1 MRRIDVMYDDG
12 PSPRVSSS
20 SVYRNAGRR
29 RDGVISGYVFK
40 VVRETLGLTQEALAE
55 LLAVDTNTVQGW
67 ETGRRCLAGTPT
79 ARFAE
84 LRRRLG
90 SLGAPARL
98 IGALAAAMDA
108 DYILGHALATDPDR
122 IKPAT
127 HPLGNWVLTRSIS
140 EMLAWPFTGRLPT
153 ALQGVSPPTR
163 RGPVAALPALSP
175 AERRAFFDHYR
186 AAAER
191 SLLTRDR
198 TDMGGVL
205 LRRQA
210 YYQLAWST
218 DGDARSW
225 LEHAEREEQRGLG
238 RVHGWSPSWVAARS
252 LAVARARVGDR
263 EPLADFIRTGF
274 DHDQCEYANLNYWA
288 YWVGET
294 ASTEHADVFMTT
306 DLGQWTGIHILPRME
321 HRLVPRNECIDL
333 YIHSIWALFR
343 RSTVPFLLLADTAL
357 WKSLRERIE
366 TLLDEPNMSQQS
378 RRELAEVRCGILA
391 LEPPVVGSGTRSED
405 RNGRWLRRSSRGSP
419 DTPTR

>member
-1 MRRIDVMYDDG
+1 
-12 PSPRVSSS
+12 
-20 SVYRNAGRR
+20 
-29 RDGVISGYVFK
+29 
-40 VVRETLGLTQEALAE
+40 
-55 LLAVDTNTVQGW
+55 
-67 ETGRRCLAGTPT
+67 
-79 ARFAE
+79 
-84 LRRRLG
+84 
-90 SLGAPARL
+90 
-98 IGALAAAMDA
+98 
-108 DYILGHALATDPDR
+108 
-122 IKPAT
+122 
-127 HPLGNWVLTRSIS
+127 
-140 EMLAWPFTGRLPT
+140 
-153 ALQGVSPPTR
+153 
-163 RGPVAALPALSP
+163 
-175 AERRAFFDHYR
+175 
-186 AAAER
+186 
-191 SLLTRDR
+191 
-198 TDMGGVL
+198 
-205 LRRQA
+205 
-210 YYQLAWST
+210 
-218 DGDARSW
+218 
-225 LEHAEREEQRGLG
+225 
-238 RVHGWSPSWVAARS
+238 
-252 LAVARARVGDR
+252 VARARVGDR

>member
-1 MRRIDVMYDDG
+1 
-12 PSPRVSSS
+12 
-20 SVYRNAGRR
+20 
-29 RDGVISGYVFK
+29 
-40 VVRETLGLTQEALAE
+40 
-55 LLAVDTNTVQGW
+55 
-67 ETGRRCLAGTPT
+67 
-79 ARFAE
+79 
-84 LRRRLG
+84 
-90 SLGAPARL
+90 
-98 IGALAAAMDA
+98 
-108 DYILGHALATDPDR
+108 
-122 IKPAT
+122 
-127 HPLGNWVLTRSIS
+127 
-140 EMLAWPFTGRLPT
+140 MLAWPFTGRLPT

-321 HRLVPRNECIDL
+321 QRLVPRNECIDL